1 MRIGIVCRTPVSTD
15 MTAVLSDDLKNQMTE
30 RVPLARWRALG
41 VTLTDALIMASRTPA
56 AFLGLE
62 SEMGR
67 IAPGY
72 RADLVAFNQNFEVV
86 GTWVGGHGSMHET
99 SRALH

>member
-1 MRIGIVCRTPVSTD
+1 MSAAPSFTSS
-15 MTAVLSDDLKNQMTE
+15 AS
-30 RVPLARWRALG
+30 
-41 VTLTDALIMASRTPA
+41 ASRTPA

-86 GTWVGGHGSMHET
+86 GTWVGGRGSMRET
-99 SRALH
+99 SGTFTEAG